1 MSMCSME
8 QGTKTTLAVEVWR
21 PVVGWEGLYEVSN
34 HGQVQS
40 IECDTI
46 RYRNGKPLTYHK
58 RGKVIKGKVMPNGYI
73 MVRLHKDG
81 EETNALAHRL
91 VAQAFIPNPDNLP
104 EVNHKDEDTTNNRVD
119 NLEWCSSKYNSN
131 YGVGSLVRYQQ
142 KSYRVARIDKD
153 GNILREYPSLL
164 EAARQTGEAIRT
176 IRMQCTKKTKLK
188 SESKKSKLVFY
199 RWKFIE

>member
-1 MSMCSME
+1 MNRKD
-8 QGTKTTLAVEVWR
+8 G
-21 PVVGWEGLYEVSN
+21 
-34 HGQVQS
+34 
-40 IECDTI
+40 
-46 RYRNGKPLTYHK
+46 YRN
-58 RGKVIKGKVMPNGYI
+58 
-73 MVRLHKDG
+73 VRLHRDG
-81 EETNALAHRL
+81 KERTLYVHRL

>member
-1 MSMCSME
+1 MME
-8 QGTKTTLAVEVWR
+8 EIWKAVE
-21 PVVGWEGLYEVSN
+21 GYEGKYEVSN
-34 HGQVQS
+34 LGRVRSVERKTTLCNQHGEFQRKEHGRIKSQGMNRK
-40 IECDTI
+40 DG
-46 RYRNGKPLTYHK
+46 YRNVKLYRDGKERTLY
-58 RGKVIKGKVMPNGYI
+58 V
-73 MVRLHKDG
+73 
-81 EETNALAHRL
+81 HRL

-131 YGVGSLVRYQQ
+131 YGAGSLARYQQ

>member
-1 MSMCSME
+1 ME
-8 QGTKTTLAVEVWR
+8 EIWKDIAGY
-21 PVVGWEGLYEVSN
+21 EGKYEVSN
-34 HGQVQS
+34 LGRVRGVERKTTLCNQHGEFQRKEHGRIKSQ
-40 IECDTI
+40 CMNRKDG
-46 RYRNGKPLTYHK
+46 YRN
-58 RGKVIKGKVMPNGYI
+58 
-73 MVRLHKDG
+73 VRLYRDG
-81 EETNALAHRL
+81 KERTLYVHRL

-131 YGVGSLVRYQQ
+131 YGVGSLVRHQQ

>member
-1 MSMCSME
+1 MC
-8 QGTKTTLAVEVWR
+8 TLYV
-21 PVVGWEGLYEVSN
+21 
-34 HGQVQS
+34 
-40 IECDTI
+40 
-46 RYRNGKPLTYHK
+46 
-58 RGKVIKGKVMPNGYI
+58 
-73 MVRLHKDG
+73 
-81 EETNALAHRL
+81 HRL

-188 SESKKSKLVFY
+188 RESKKSKLVFY
-199 RWKFIE
+199 RWKVIE

>member
-1 MSMCSME
+1 MME
-8 QGTKTTLAVEVWR
+8 EIWKAIEGYEGKYQVSNLGRVRSVERKTTLC
-21 PVVGWEGLYEVSN
+21 N
-34 HGQVQS
+34 QHGEFQRKEHGRIKSQGMNRK
-40 IECDTI
+40 DG
-46 RYRNGKPLTYHK
+46 YRNVKLYRDGKMRTLY
-58 RGKVIKGKVMPNGYI
+58 V
-73 MVRLHKDG
+73 
-81 EETNALAHRL
+81 HRL

-176 IRMQCTKKTKLK
+176 IRNQCTKKTKLK

>member
-1 MSMCSME
+1 MNRKD
-8 QGTKTTLAVEVWR
+8 G
-21 PVVGWEGLYEVSN
+21 
-34 HGQVQS
+34 
-40 IECDTI
+40 
-46 RYRNGKPLTYHK
+46 YRNVKLYRDGKERTLY
-58 RGKVIKGKVMPNGYI
+58 V
-73 MVRLHKDG
+73 
-81 EETNALAHRL
+81 HRL

-131 YGVGSLVRYQQ
+131 YGAGRLARYQQ

-153 GNILREYPSLL
+153 GNILREYPSLF